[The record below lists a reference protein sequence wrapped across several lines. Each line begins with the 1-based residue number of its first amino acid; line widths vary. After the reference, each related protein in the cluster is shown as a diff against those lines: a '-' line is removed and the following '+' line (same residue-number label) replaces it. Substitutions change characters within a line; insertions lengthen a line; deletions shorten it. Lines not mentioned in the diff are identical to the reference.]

1 MSDIVKYDDYLR
13 TGIDPNP
20 YLTQP
25 LDEIM
30 HSSDWAPDSSDD
42 VCQMCY
48 CKFTL
53 FNRRHHCRCCGQ
65 LYCAK
70 CCPPSDDIRLC
81 VLCCFSFI
89 SADPENQP
97 KTMED
102 FCKFDAVNEILAA
115 DSNEIL
121 LEQVVLIIGNYMR
134 NDNARK
140 LTLKHFPKVFSTA
153 YFQITHSLNVR
164 AAIGLFINF
173 TQTQLD
179 FDFDFNFELEVA
191 KKLPGESLTDL
202 ARLWVNLS
210 STKAW
215 AEKFAANEEID
226 KIVWFLYKEVGMA
239 GKLSVLNIITNLI
252 RVDQD
257 MTKLVDEQIQED
269 LEAYI
274 ADPDQLT
281 ANTAIRLLSELIH
294 VEEFHHL
301 FAKTLFKQIVLN
313 YKKDNQGLTKL
324 ATIHFFNEVIKS
336 DFQEY
341 CFQKQVTFLAVE
353 DETLLDAMIKTDPEL
368 LNELVVENELVE
380 QAVDM
385 ITEMEEYKT
394 LRKLLKGTELG
405 DALRK

>member
-115 DSNEIL
+115 YLVTKFKS
-121 LEQVVLIIGNYMR
+121 EQFSSSL
-134 NDNARK
+134 
-140 LTLKHFPKVFSTA
+140 VFRRRDFVCCKR
-153 YFQITHSLNVR
+153 YN
-164 AAIGLFINF
+164 NF
-173 TQTQLD
+173 A
-179 FDFDFNFELEVA
+179 V
-191 KKLPGESLTDL
+191 K
-202 ARLWVNLS
+202 
-210 STKAW
+210 
-215 AEKFAANEEID
+215 
-226 KIVWFLYKEVGMA
+226 
-239 GKLSVLNIITNLI
+239 
-252 RVDQD
+252 
-257 MTKLVDEQIQED
+257 
-269 LEAYI
+269 
-274 ADPDQLT
+274 
-281 ANTAIRLLSELIH
+281 
-294 VEEFHHL
+294 
-301 FAKTLFKQIVLN
+301 
-313 YKKDNQGLTKL
+313 
-324 ATIHFFNEVIKS
+324 NEVIENKGVS
-336 DFQEY
+336 ESELRSY
-341 CFQKQVTFLAVE
+341 CRGQGN
-353 DETLLDAMIKTDPEL
+353 TLI
-368 LNELVVENELVE
+368 V
-380 QAVDM
+380 
-385 ITEMEEYKT
+385 I
-394 LRKLLKGTELG
+394 
-405 DALRK
+405 